1 MYIYSIYFIIHVVPL
16 VLNLL
21 SNLEFRRQK
30 KDVQVVQIGV
40 GGREFGQNP
49 EEQQFLLRIPS
60 HNLGI
65 TINHSHACSR
75 IQLIHCFL
83 KFSPL
88 RMDNYLGRV
97 VGEVAHAG
105 EHKP

>member
-1 MYIYSIYFIIHVVPL
+1 MAVLYSFGEKNEAL
-16 VLNLL
+16 T
-21 SNLEFRRQK
+21 
-30 KDVQVVQIGV
+30 D
-40 GGREFGQNP
+40 REGILREKLDKIRKNGSF
-49 EEQQFLLRIPS
+49 FLWIPS

-65 TINHSHACSR
+65 AINYSHACSW
-75 IQLIHCFL
+75 IELIHCFL
-83 KFSPL
+83 KFFPL